1 MDDKSFASSISPR
14 SSLGILDLKRQSMDG
29 NTTSPSPLVLG
40 LGSGLDF
47 LPLPGP
53 LPLGDRSEGL
63 PGDMVDRKLESLE
76 SLRLLALKLG
86 AWKLVAGVAGD
97 VLPRR
102 TLAVE

>member
-1 MDDKSFASSISPR
+1 MDDKSLDSSISPW
-14 SSLGILDLKRQSMDG
+14 SSLGILDLKRQSLDG
-29 NTTSPSPLVLG
+29 YTTSPSPLVLG

-53 LPLGDRSEGL
+53 LPLGDGSDGL
-63 PGDMVDRKLESLE
+63 PGDMVDRELESLE
-76 SLRLLALKLG
+76 SLRLIALELG

-102 TLAVE
+102 TLAV